1 MDKYWIK
8 LLAGFMLITA
18 LPIYWLVID
27 LHTATSDSLP
37 SAERGTI
44 DLRRWD
50 FERRGALRL
59 NGVWE
64 LYPGQLLPADDAG
77 AMRAPSAPPVRQPA
91 DIKVPGDWNGAP
103 GLSSGLGAATYR
115 LRLLLPSD
123 THGTYGIRMTNIR
136 MSSAIYVNGEPI
148 GASGRPG
155 LSRADTVP
163 GNTPFAGYFTLN
175 SSAVDIVVHTANF
188 SYSSGGIVLP
198 VWFGL
203 QSDIVAQRESALFE
217 YWLTAGGFLI
227 PALFFLLFYRLRRRE
242 APLLHI
248 GAFCA
253 FSLVYVLTHG
263 EKNMLAL
270 LPHIPYEAVLRIQLI
285 SSNFVYYF
293 LARYVVLLYPQFGV
307 RLINR
312 SMIVIV
318 VALTAVGLF
327 MPTYL
332 FSRGELLLLLFA
344 LSVTAYIVH
353 ILIRAILAR
362 SAQALV
368 LAISLQSILCML
380 AVYLLYGFGRMES
393 QTLLPYEI
401 ICFVVSQA
409 YLLVSRFADLLR
421 HSERISER
429 LLRLDEMKDEFM
441 LNTSYQIREPLRTI
455 RNMALSD
462 RAPAAEPEREE
473 TEAADIRLSSIEVVA
488 RRLSYLVDDMIDYSL
503 LKSGEVDY
511 RPAPVRLALLLRSV
525 CETLPAGAA
534 VVPAN
539 GQTVSAELA
548 IMGDAKRLGQIVY
561 NLLDGAS
568 RHADGRGVLV
578 SAAREGDRAVLT
590 ISASH
595 LGGLWEMNSDEPLP
609 GLPSAPEGSEAAEA
623 LRLSVTKRL
632 IELGDGR
639 YSRRRPADG
648 MQAIEVSW
656 PVAADAPFA
665 DERETGDDGRSDRRM
680 TETAA
685 LMVAAAA
692 EATERTAYEGTAAR
706 SEAAA
711 VRSEGTVLIAGGDA
725 LGASVTAHLLG
736 AEGIV
741 IAKAGSGAE
750 TLSMLQR
757 GQGCDLV
764 IADLFMNDMSGLS
777 LTRAIRERYAL
788 SELPVLLLSEGRRPD
803 EALAAF
809 QAGANDILVK
819 PYDTAELSARVGT
832 LLALRRSVRGLVRT
846 ETAFLQAQ
854 IKPHFLFNALNT
866 IMTVC
871 RLDPAQAETLLLE
884 LSRYLRAS
892 FDFGNLEQRVPLRK
906 ELELVRSY
914 LAIEQARFGERLRIV
929 YEIEAGPGSP
939 VPPLAIQPL
948 VENAVRHGIMKKPEG
963 GTVRISVTT
972 ADGGCAVTVSDDG
985 VGIPA
990 QVLADIG
997 ERRETGGVGLIN
1009 IGQRLK
1015 LLYGSKLHVESW
1027 PGEGTRVSYWIPGGV
1042 WDEGDTD

>member
-8 LLAGFMLITA
+8 LLAGFLLITA
-18 LPIYWLVID
+18 LPVYWLVVD

-44 DLRRWD
+44 DLRQWD

-64 LYPGQLLPADDAG
+64 LYPGQLLPPDDAG
-77 AMRAPSAPPVRQPA
+77 AMRSPSAPSARQPV

-163 GNTPFAGYFTLN
+163 GNTPFAGYFTLT

-203 QSDIVAQRESALFE
+203 QRDIVAQRESALFE

-248 GAFCA
+248 GAFCV

-312 SMIVIV
+312 LMIVIV

-362 SAQALV
+362 SAQSLV

-429 LLRLDEMKDEFM
+429 LLRLDEMKDDFM

-455 RNMALSD
+455 RNMALSA
-462 RAPAAEPEREE
+462 RAPAAEPERGE

-511 RPAPVRLALLLRSV
+511 RRAPVRLALLLQSV
-525 CETLPAGAA
+525 SEALPAGAA
-534 VVPAN
+534 IVPAT
-539 GQTVSAELA
+539 GQPIAAELT
-548 IMGDAKRLGQIVY
+548 ILGDAKRLGQIVY
-561 NLLDGAS
+561 NLLDSAS
-568 RHADGRGVLV
+568 RHADSRGVLV
-578 SAAREGDRAVLT
+578 NAAGEGDRAVLT
-590 ISASH
+590 VSASNI
-595 LGGLWEMNSDEPLP
+595 GTLWNMDDGEPLS
-609 GLPSAPEGSEAAEA
+609 GQSSAAEGSDAAET

-639 YSRRRPADG
+639 HGWRTLAGG
-648 MQAIEVSW
+648 MQQVSVSW
-656 PVAADAPFA
+656 PVAPAAPLA
-665 DERETGDDGRSDRRM
+665 SEREPAADGRPDRRR
-680 TETAA
+680 TETAT
-685 LMVAAAA
+685 LMIAAAA
-692 EATERTAYEGTAAR
+692 EQTDRGADEGTAA
-706 SEAAA
+706 
-711 VRSEGTVLIAGGDA
+711 RSEGTVLIAGGDA

-736 AEGIV
+736 AAGIV
-741 IAKAGSGAE
+741 IATAGSGAE
-750 TLSMLQR
+750 ALSMLQR
-757 GQGCDLV
+757 GQDCDLV
-764 IADLFMNDMSGLS
+764 IADLFMTDMSGLS

-914 LAIEQARFGERLRIV
+914 LAIEQARFGERLQVI
-929 YEIEAGPGSP
+929 YEIEAGPGSA

-963 GTVRISVTT
+963 GTVRISVIPS
-972 ADGGCAVTVSDDG
+972 DGGCTVTVSDDG

-1027 PGEGTRVSYWIPGGV
+1027 PGEGTRVSYWIPGGFG
-1042 WDEGDTD
+1042 DEGDTD